1 MQYHIL
7 PWPKSVKLH
16 VVTVVRARSR
26 PGVLVWNRKSYS
38 LVWSHSCGACLHEH
52 TGQFGT
58 HDPWYLICRACSRPQ
73 SSKPKGI
80 SLHDSSDC
88 SCHWMCQEEGSLL
101 CPLLSSWLPWW
112 SFSSFKLRAY
122 FSICFLRMRKASF
135 SFHAKDSKHSLKS
148 LFAAH
153 TRCPYSWM
161 QHGTVREGVSMEEN
175 TENG

>member
-38 LVWSHSCGACLHEH
+38 LVWSHSFRACLHEH
-52 TGQFGT
+52 RAVWY
-58 HDPWYLICRACSRPQ
+58 PWPLISHLQGLQQAAILQTQGHQPPQLLRPF
-73 SSKPKGI
+73 
-80 SLHDSSDC
+80 

-135 SFHAKDSKHSLKS
+135 SFHVKDSKHSLKS

-175 TENG
+175 TENV